1 MSSFRSYQRGFC
13 MKKRITALLLL
24 AALLLPSCGRGSVE
38 TQPLDFDPAEEALP
52 VTTSTQRGERII
64 PAVERLESA
73 GSIYVEGK
81 SVSGGIA
88 LWNDTRMV
96 NLREFLHAAGTEWT
110 EDGEGYHFSLGED
123 EYLISTTVGGAYR
136 NRERITDPVFVGDSL
151 YLSME
156 PLVTSSGL
164 ASLWD
169 EEENTL
175 YASRVVTNN
184 QVEKGRRVPML
195 MYHAVSDNT
204 WGINELFV
212 KPSEMERQL
221 KYLNDNGYTTITFED
236 LSRLDEIKK
245 PVMLTF
251 DDGYRDNYQELFP
264 LLQKY
269 NAKATVFMITGK
281 LSKNHYLTPEMITEM
296 VESGLVSVQSHTVS
310 HPKLGEQT
318 DTKQRQ
324 EMEDSRLQLA
334 RLTKRVPF
342 VLCYPSGSYN
352 NATRS
357 IGAEYYSFGIKMNG
371 GLYNTSVNPFLVPR
385 YYVSRATSLSSFAS
399 MVG

>member
-1 MSSFRSYQRGFC
+1 
-13 MKKRITALLLL
+13 MKYRVFALLAGLL
-24 AALLLPSCGRGSVE
+24 MLLSACGEKKVE
-38 TQPLDFDPAEEALP
+38 TQNLTFGEESKILPATTRNEAEEEAVILSLEAL
-52 VTTSTQRGERII
+52 ED
-64 PAVERLESA
+64 A
-73 GSIYVEGK
+73 GSIFVEGK
-81 SVSGGIA
+81 ALSGGIS
-88 LWNDTRMV
+88 LWNGIQMV
-96 NLREFLHAAGTEWT
+96 NLPAFLEAAGVPLT
-110 EDGEGYHFSLGED
+110 EDGEGYHFTLGDD
-123 EYLISTTVGGAYR
+123 EYLVSTLVGGVYR
-136 NRERITDPVFVGDSL
+136 NQEKLVDPVFLGDTL
-151 YLSME
+151 YLAME
-156 PLVTSSGL
+156 PLVASSGL
-164 ASLWD
+164 ATLWD

-175 YASRVVTNN
+175 YASTVVKSS
-184 QVEKGRRVPML
+184 QVQKGRRVPTL
-195 MYHAVSDNT
+195 MYHAVSNNT

-245 PVMLTF
+245 PVLLTF
-251 DDGYRDNYQELFP
+251 DDGYRDNYEELFP
-264 LLQKY
+264 LLKKY
-269 NAKATVFMITGK
+269 NAKATIFMITGK

-310 HPKLGEQT
+310 HPKLGEQK

-371 GLYNTSVNPFLVPR
+371 GLYNTSVNPFLIPR

>member
-1 MSSFRSYQRGFC
+1 MAANPNMIGGGRLTRAEVSGDKRRFEG
-13 MKKRITALLLL
+13 KKIQVGQLLLRL
-24 AALLLPSCGRGSVE
+24 WKYLGRNRVLLVLALVLSLSSSMLALYGPKLSGQAINAIDLGTGKVDFDTVFRCAALM
-38 TQPLDFDPAEEALP
+38 
-52 VTTSTQRGERII
+52 
-64 PAVERLESA
+64 A
-73 GSIYVEGK
+73 GFYV
-81 SVSGGIA
+81 A
-88 LWNDTRMV
+88 
-96 NLREFLHAAGTEWT
+96 
-110 EDGEGYHFSLGED
+110 
-123 EYLISTTVGGAYR
+123 
-136 NRERITDPVFVGDSL
+136 
-151 YLSME
+151 
-156 PLVTSSGL
+156 SSGL
-164 ASLWD
+164 ATLWD
-169 EEENTL
+169 EEGNTL
-175 YASRVVTNN
+175 YASTVVKSS
-184 QVEKGRRVPML
+184 QVQKGRRVPTL
-195 MYHAVSDNT
+195 MYHVVSNNT

-245 PVMLTF
+245 PVLLTF
-251 DDGYRDNYQELFP
+251 DDGYRDNYEELFP
-264 LLQKY
+264 LLKKY
-269 NAKATVFMITGK
+269 NAKATIFMITGK

-310 HPKLGEQT
+310 HPKLGEQK

-371 GLYNTSVNPFLVPR
+371 GLYKTGVNPFLIPR

>member
-1 MSSFRSYQRGFC
+1 MR
-13 MKKRITALLLL
+13 KRIIALLLL
-24 AALLLPSCGRGSVE
+24 ALLFLPACGRTEVETRPLEFGSMEESLPAVTSEQREEAVLPSVESLEEDGR
-38 TQPLDFDPAEEALP
+38 LF
-52 VTTSTQRGERII
+52 
-64 PAVERLESA
+64 
-73 GSIYVEGK
+73 VEGK
-81 SVSGGIA
+81 SISGGIA
-88 LWNDTRMV
+88 RWNGTKMV
-96 NLREFLHAAGTEWT
+96 NLREFLHAAGVEWT
-110 EDGEGYHFSLGED
+110 QDEEGYHFTLGTD
-123 EYLISTTVGGAYR
+123 EYLISTTVGGAYC
-136 NRERITDPVFVGDSL
+136 NRQRITDPVFVGDVL

-156 PLVTSSGL
+156 PLVTSSRL

-175 YASRVVTNN
+175 YVSRVVTNDLV
-184 QVEKGRRVPML
+184 QKGRRVPML

-204 WGINELFV
+204 WGIDELFV
-212 KPSEMERQL
+212 KPAEMERQL
-221 KYLNDNGYTTITFED
+221 KYLKDNGYTTITYED
-236 LSRLDEIKK
+236 LSRLDEIEK

-251 DDGYRDNYQELFP
+251 DDGYKDNYQELFP

-281 LSKNHYLTPEMITEM
+281 LSKKRYLTPEMITEM

-318 DTKQRQ
+318 DARQRQ
-324 EMEDSRLQLA
+324 ELENSRLQLA

-352 NATRS
+352 NATCS

-371 GLYNTSVNPFLVPR
+371 GLYNTSVDPFRIPR
-385 YYVSRATSLSSFAS
+385 YYVSRTTSLSAFAS